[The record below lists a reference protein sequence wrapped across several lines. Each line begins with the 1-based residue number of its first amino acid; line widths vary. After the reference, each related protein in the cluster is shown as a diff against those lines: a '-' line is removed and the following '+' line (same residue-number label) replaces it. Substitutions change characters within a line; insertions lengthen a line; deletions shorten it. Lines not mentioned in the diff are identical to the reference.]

1 MTTFRPDGRRG
12 DDLGPVMEPDVFEHT
27 LDIEQAQLRGFARSI
42 AEVEWLL
49 LILVMLHL
57 FIAKPQRAH
66 DPWLIAILGA
76 FALFTLAFRYAKFR
90 VGARPKI
97 TLEVLAMVGFL
108 SLVLAV
114 TGRETSE
121 LANLYLLPIITAG
134 LALGRRATVIVLLAV
149 CGCYVGLAMLSADGE
164 LTVSLAAQV
173 VGALAPFILVAFLT
187 TLLAA
192 NIETAKRRIRALSD
206 HDELTNL
213 YNMRAFTEMAGREH
227 DVAAR
232 NDGPYSVLM
241 VDVDALK
248 SVNDT
253 FGHEAGN
260 KALRLVADVL
270 MRLTRTSDIVARYGG
285 DEFIICLRRADKA
298 AGEEVA
304 QRIRN
309 VVFATTL
316 EIEAS
321 IVRLKVSVGV
331 GTYPEDGSTVQA
343 VITSADRAMYKD
355 KEYREP
361 PKGRLIVHKR

>member
-1 MTTFRPDGRRG
+1 
-12 DDLGPVMEPDVFEHT
+12 MEPDAFEHT
-27 LDIEQAQLRGFARSI
+27 LEIEQAQLRGFARSI

-57 FIAKPQRAH
+57 FIAEPERAH
-66 DPWLIAILGA
+66 DPRLIAILGA
-76 FALFTLAFRYAKFR
+76 FALFILAFRYAKFR
-90 VGARPKI
+90 AGARSKI
-97 TLEVLAMVGFL
+97 TLEVLAMVGFV

-114 TGRETSE
+114 TGREASQ

-134 LALGRRATVIVLLAV
+134 LALGRRTTVIVLLAV
-149 CGCYVGLAMLSADGE
+149 CACYVGLAMLADDGGE
-164 LTVSLAAQV
+164 PTASLAGQV

-187 TLLAA
+187 TLLGA
-192 NIETAKRRIRALSD
+192 NIETAKSRIRALSD
-206 HDELTNL
+206 HDELTKL
-213 YNMRAFTEMAGREH
+213 YNMRAFTEIAGREH
-227 DVAAR
+227 DVATR
-232 NDGPYSVLM
+232 SDGPYSMLM

-260 KALRLVADVL
+260 KALRLVADAL
-270 MRLTRTSDIVARYGG
+270 IRLTRTSDIVARYGG
-285 DEFIICLRRADKA
+285 DEFILCLRRADKA

-316 EIEAS
+316 EIAAS

-331 GTYPEDGSTVQA
+331 ATFPEDGSTLQA

-355 KEYREP
+355 KELREQ